1 MWLMVLAAELG
12 EETFGERLHR
22 ARVRRGVR
30 LRTLADQV
38 SVCWP
43 VSHALLYRL
52 ELEPEPPADRRR
64 RIIAALAVIALGYE
78 PAVFGLSRDDV
89 PPGMDLAALG
99 SGTDGS
105 DVSEAPVRRRGS
117 PARPDPQSPFRR
129 SG

>member
-1 MWLMVLAAELG
+1 MWPMVLAAELG

-22 ARVRRGVR
+22 ARVRKGVR
-30 LRTLADQV
+30 LRTLADRV

-52 ELEPEPPADRRR
+52 ELEPAPPVDRRR

-89 PPGMDLAALG
+89 PPGMDLAALDQRNG
-99 SGTDGS
+99 
-105 DVSEAPVRRRGS
+105 AAS
-117 PARPDPQSPFRR
+117 PKKPACVTAVEPTPLHVVPASRAA
-129 SG
+129 